1 MTTPIKDQAQGFRI
15 GLMLQPEE
23 NVAMPVVVD
32 FTNESV
38 FTKDF
43 QQEQAN
49 LRIPF
54 IQTVYID
61 NSVDANP
68 LTLAFDGL
76 PGQSI
81 TVKGRT
87 QGYYPV
93 VQQEGIPRI
102 TITSTQGAVKKQ
114 LIFLSVIV
122 PPMQW
127 ATA

>member
-1 MTTPIKDQAQGFRI
+1 MSTSILPQGQGFRV
-15 GLMLQPEE
+15 GLMQQPAE

-32 FTNESV
+32 FTADSV

-49 LRIPF
+49 LKIPF
-54 IQTVYID
+54 FQTVYID
-61 NSVDANP
+61 NSADANP

-93 VQQEGIPRI
+93 ITQEGIPHV

-127 ATA
+127 ATV